1 MAKAMATYLIALVY
15 DAYDSME
22 ERILT
27 LESMMTA
34 EEAKEAWTEGRED
47 PYKSCWDELAVRYDE
62 IDWEE
67 VALLIRGA
75 VNGS

>member
-1 MAKAMATYLIALVY
+1 MAKAMATYLIALTY
-15 DAYDSME
+15 EAYDSME
-22 ERILT
+22 ERIST

-34 EEAKEAWTEGRED
+34 KEAEEAWTEGRED
-47 PYKSCWDELAVRYDE
+47 PIKSCWDDLGVRYEE

-67 VALLIRGA
+67 VAQLIRGA